1 MTGSGVD
8 GCGNDC
14 ARVALGDLC
23 AAVNFVDGVIDAAG
37 SLVVI
42 VTLVLVADADSALV
56 EGSVAGRGAL
66 GCIGIAVLDV
76 DGDYVVRAALLAGS
90 CGDVAGAEGRSSE
103 KILVCVGI
111 PLTLGDGLVVG
122 VLGTDAHEL
131 VDKALELL
139 DNSVCIDLLVLGLS
153 VLCEADLAGD
163 GCLCG
168 GIVIVEDIR
177 GARGSLVALRGDY
190 GSLAAVGGLGLDDL
204 AGSVGNGL
212 NFGGLGRSV
221 LT

>member
-1 MTGSGVD
+1 MI
-8 GCGNDC
+8 GCGVVGCCIDC

-37 SLVVI
+37 SLVVL
-42 VTLVLVADADSALV
+42 VALVLFADADSALV

-66 GCIGIAVLDV
+66 GRIGVAVLDV
-76 DGDYVVRAALLAGS
+76 DGDYVIRAALFAGS
-90 CGDVAGAEGRSSE
+90 CGDIARAEGRNSE
-103 KILVCVGI
+103 EILVGIGI
-111 PLTLGDGLVVG
+111 PLTLGDGLFVCVICA
-122 VLGTDAHEL
+122 DAHEL

-139 DNSVCIDLLVLGLS
+139 DNSVCLDLLVLGLS
-153 VLCEADLAGD
+153 VLCKADLAGD

-168 GIVIVEDIR
+168 GNLIVEEFR
-177 GARGSLVALRGDY
+177 GARGSRVALRGNY

-212 NFGGLGRSV
+212 GLGGLGRSV

>member
-1 MTGSGVD
+1 MTGRGVD
-8 GCGNDC
+8 SCGNDC
-14 ARVALGDLC
+14 ARIALGDLC
-23 AAVNFVDGVIDAAG
+23 AAVNFVDSVIDAAG
-37 SLVVI
+37 SLVII
-42 VTLVLVADADSALV
+42 VALVLVADADSALV

-66 GCIGIAVLDV
+66 GRIGVAVLNV
-76 DGDYVVRAALLAGS
+76 DGDYVIRAALFAGS
-90 CGDVAGAEGRSSE
+90 CGDISRAEGRNSE
-103 KILVCVGI
+103 EILVGIGI
-111 PLTLGDGLVVG
+111 PLTLGDGLFVG

-139 DNSVCIDLLVLGLS
+139 DNSVCLDLLVLGLS
-153 VLCEADLAGD
+153 VLCKADLAGN
-163 GCLCG
+163 CSLCG
-168 GIVIVEDIR
+168 GVVIVEDIR
-177 GARGSLVALRGDY
+177 SARGSLVALRGDY